1 MQVPSNRRSTS
12 KRAVGRRDA
21 PCPMRPTVH
30 VPMHTA
36 VHFAPPAERGQAM
49 AGQHTDIS
57 HCPYKSFKLPRTPLS
72 VQLVVST
79 GSASRARRTYLSIAL
94 WPAFLVSSPSKSAG
108 RAATSLSFVG
118 GGHGRCHYPTPTHT
132 CENRDAYRT
141 LPAPGVRQ
149 RSKSFGSALAR
160 APTREP
166 PQQQWSVHYAY
177 VLAIA
182 R

>member
-57 HCPYKSFKLPRTPLS
+57 HCPTKASSCPARRCQFK
-72 VQLVVST
+72 VVSK

-94 WPAFLVSSPSKSAG
+94 WPVFLVSSPSKSAG

-132 CENRDAYRT
+132 CENRDGYRT

-166 PQQQWSVHYAY
+166 PQQWSVHYAY